1 MKAKTKIAIKF
12 YARLIGGYTAFFVV
26 VTAFGLLLGKLLET
40 AFIIAGYFTTRFAV
54 PKIKHFDTT
63 QKCISVSTLTFLF
76 AIALLCIPNE
86 LSLVWATLAGA
97 VIPLIMYAESLI
109 FDKPQTPPMT
119 VVYVKPQFSTDTC
132 TEEELIERCKELK
145 FSEENTKLAI
155 EFFIKKTKQSII
167 ADELCIN
174 EKSVQM
180 RKQRLK
186 QKLNYSFPK

>member
-26 VTAFGLLLGKLLET
+26 VTAFGLLLGKLIET
-40 AFIIAGYFTTRFAV
+40 GFIIVGYFTTRFTM

-86 LSLVWATLAGA
+86 LSIVWAILAGA
-97 VIPLIMYAESLI
+97 AIPLIMYAESLI
-109 FDKPQTPPMT
+109 FDKTETPSMPLPCI
-119 VVYVKPQFSTDTC
+119 KPTFSVDNC
-132 TEEELIERCKELK
+132 TEEELIARCKELK
-145 FSEENTKLAI
+145 FSEENTKLSI